1 MLLALDVIIPR
12 TAGFVPW
19 VQGKAPELVM
29 EMASRSTHEQDSG
42 SKHARYA
49 ELGIAEYWQY
59 DPHQQFLPEELIGW
73 QLQVDRYERI
83 PVQLDQSRGA
93 RVGESRI
100 LGTAWG
106 LDRTTHAL
114 RLWNPS
120 AQAWYLTD
128 REEADRADQE
138 AVERRR
144 EAARANQAES
154 EIARLQALMR
164 GTDKESADSPT
175 EPNHGPGLRSDS
187 LPRCQLA
194 LRPGPPR
201 AGPAAI

>member
-29 EMASRSTHEQDSG
+29 EMASRSIHEQDSG

-138 AVERRR
+138 S
-144 EAARANQAES
+144 ARANQAES
-154 EIARLQALMR
+154 EIAQLQALMR